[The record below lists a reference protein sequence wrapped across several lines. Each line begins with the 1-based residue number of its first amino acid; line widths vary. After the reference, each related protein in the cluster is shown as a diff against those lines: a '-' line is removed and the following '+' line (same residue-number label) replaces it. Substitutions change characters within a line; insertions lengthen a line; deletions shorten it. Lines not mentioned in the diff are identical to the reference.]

1 MNRILPVSK
10 INQHELVLACR
21 RVLEKMEGNE
31 IFLPPPP
38 ALGKLKKVIPDLDA
52 AFVNARGRDIEMI
65 AIKNNKRDLALDL
78 LTELADHVTKT
89 CKGDL
94 TLLLGSGF
102 EIIRDGPG
110 SLPVSI
116 EILDVKLGPPGEAT
130 TKVRRVSGARAFIH
144 QYTTELPTKDT
155 NWNWQPS
162 GLCNHTFK
170 GLTSEKRHWF
180 RVIAI
185 GSGVQLAYSPIV
197 TVVVQ

>member
-10 INQHELVLACR
+10 ISQHDLVTTCR
-21 RVLEKMEGNE
+21 SVLERMEGNE

-38 ALGKLKKVIPDLDA
+38 ALSELKKLVPDLQSA
-52 AFVNARGRDIEMI
+52 LVNARGGDKEMI
-65 AIKNNKRDLALDL
+65 AIKNDKKDIALEL
-78 LTELADHVTKT
+78 LDELAGHVTKT

-94 TLLLGSGF
+94 ALLLGSGF
-102 EIIRDGPG
+102 KVIKDDPG
-110 SLPVSI
+110 NLPVSI

-130 TKVRRVSGARAFIH
+130 TKVKRISGARAFIH

-155 NWNWQPS
+155 NWSWQPS
-162 GLCNHTFK
+162 GLCTHTFT

-197 TVVVQ
+197 TMVVQ